1 MLQCMIYTGP
11 GYRVR
16 IYDIK
21 PKQVQHVLSTTDDQ
35 LEPLKLDYFV
45 KSWRSKSK
53 GYLLPE
59 QTTLPNVSMTLSL
72 YKYTWIYIDWFDL
85 NIF

>member
-1 MLQCMIYTGP
+1 MLQCMFYTGP
-11 GYRVR
+11 GYRVQ

-53 GYLLPE
+53 GYLIITGTNDLAE
-59 QTTLPNVSMTLSL
+59 CVNDAFFIQVHMD
-72 YKYTWIYIDWFDL
+72 IYL
-85 NIF
+85 L